1 MRFKRERSRPEQA
14 DRKHRCSDSTFDD
27 HENGERYRTAAHR
40 HEHERMA
47 RTEARPLEEGE
58 DDTSKSGDG
67 QAGARPVDP
76 RGSRWVAAF
85 AHESRRQRDDD
96 RGQRHV
102 QEEDRAPADVLDQPA
117 AGDGSEG
124 RRHGAE
130 TGPRANRRAAIGV
143 VERGADNREAPRYEE
158 GGADALRRARH
169 DERARG
175 SSETAGD
182 RRDGEQ
188 HDAGEERPLT
198 SELIAH
204 RAADENQT
212 AQEQGVRLDHPLD
225 VSDGRVQLCL
235 ERGQS
240 NVHHG
245 RVDERQA
252 GADDGRHQRPLTP
265 RRHSRSRGR
274 QRQCA
279 CRVMHESLQ
288 PLSRCAIVLQ
298 VSYL

>member
-1 MRFKRERSRPEQA
+1 SQKTVASAPYKNNVRRLASVNGRDRNKPIASIGAATRRS
-14 DRKHRCSDSTFDD
+14 KTT
-27 HENGERYRTAAHR
+27 RTASDTAPQPIVTNTSGWLAPRRGHSR
-40 HEHERMA
+40 RA
-47 RTEARPLEEGE
+47 KTTPPSPATARP
-58 DDTSKSGDG
+58 
-67 QAGARPVDP
+67 APVQ
-76 RGSRWVAAF
+76 S
-85 AHESRRQRDDD
+85 
-96 RGQRHV
+96 
-102 QEEDRAPADVLDQPA
+102 
-117 AGDGSEG
+117 
-124 RRHGAE
+124 
-130 TGPRANRRAAIGV
+130 I
-143 VERGADNREAPRYEE
+143 REVPRYEE
-158 GGADALRRARH
+158 GGADALRRTRH
-169 DERARG
+169 DERAHR
-175 SSETAGD
+175 SRETAGD

-188 HDAGEERPLT
+188 HDASKERPLT

-235 ERGQS
+235 KRGQS